1 MSEQQLD
8 NLSLSFG
15 GLHLSITTR
24 PTSSS
29 SSVTSHVGVPTTPFS
44 SSWVEREN
52 FAFQQGQYYYS
63 LLRGLE
69 LPTLPEIPVRPSSG
83 YWVVLRGKGG
93 ELYNPPVVKR
103 LKRDVAPFIT
113 YQSGKVLDPGLLVG
127 FPSQREVREF
137 LRGAELQCPQL

>member
-69 LPTLPEIPVRPSSG
+69 LPTLPEIPVRPSLSCG
-83 YWVVLRGKGG
+83 TACTSHLRVFSFH
-93 ELYNPPVVKR
+93 P
-103 LKRDVAPFIT
+103 
-113 YQSGKVLDPGLLVG
+113 
-127 FPSQREVREF
+127 EVRVWE
-137 LRGAELQCPQL
+137 A